1 MESGNDVLKYA
12 TTVGSEIYVE
22 LTVVL
27 GSPTMMG
34 EETCDCVGQDF
45 DPSTPRYTDECQYIS
60 SWICSLFIIH
70 NEIL

>member
-1 MESGNDVLKYA
+1 MESGNNVLKYA
-12 TTVGSEIYVE
+12 RTVGSEIYVE

-27 GSPTMMG
+27 GSPTDDG
-34 EETCDCVGQDF
+34 RGSLDCVGQDF

-60 SWICSLFIIH
+60 SWICSLLIIH